1 MTWPSF
7 ASACPMSMIWSSRAR
22 KRSFCPLFRRSF
34 GRIESTSA
42 KLTAEENHG
51 QRRRSICKK
60 SSRQT
65 LLSCNCK
72 DSKKP
77 TIPRKTRRLR
87 ILHGRLLHV
96 GRSVHRHMEHGLLAL
111 CHFLSAERPGR
122 NDDWVVAGG
131 HRRKQPDRYVRR
143 ARFVPAFRDR
153 GRAGAGDMDDARAWL
168 CGASVPAFASDRR
181 DAPVHRIATSNERLL
196 VYAAALID

>member
-7 ASACPMSMIWSSRAR
+7 ASACPLATIGSTRAR

-42 KLTAEENHG
+42 KLTAEKNHG

-87 ILHGRLLHV
+87 ILHGRQIKKSCPF
-96 GRSVHRHMEHGLLAL
+96 SVCR
-111 CHFLSAERPGR
+111 
-122 NDDWVVAGG
+122 
-131 HRRKQPDRYVRR
+131 Q
-143 ARFVPAFRDR
+143 R
-153 GRAGAGDMDDARAWL
+153 GR
-168 CGASVPAFASDRR
+168 CVSFSSYAFG
-181 DAPVHRIATSNERLL
+181 
-196 VYAAALID
+196 YAQVNFPTKGTHSIDFWFCQ

>member
-7 ASACPMSMIWSSRAR
+7 ASACPMSTIWSSRAR

-87 ILHGRLLHV
+87 ILHGRLK
-96 GRSVHRHMEHGLLAL
+96 R
-111 CHFLSAERPGR
+111 
-122 NDDWVVAGG
+122 VVAVEASDVDIYRNNFKKCSDLVEA
-131 HRRKQPDRYVRR
+131 HDPS
-143 ARFVPAFRDR
+143 R
-153 GRAGAGDMDDARAWL
+153 GRDG
-168 CGASVPAFASDRR
+168 
-181 DAPVHRIATSNERLL
+181 
-196 VYAAALID
+196 

>member
-7 ASACPMSMIWSSRAR
+7 ASACPMSTIWSSRAR

-77 TIPRKTRRLR
+77 TIPQKTRRLR
-87 ILHGRLLHV
+87 ILHGRLFIYFVHLVDTHPPAAQIRASGSTMYCLAPNRLRESRAADSARPV
-96 GRSVHRHMEHGLLAL
+96 AACESGQPHRSPR
-111 CHFLSAERPGR
+111 RPGIGADR
-122 NDDWVVAGG
+122 PAARDRVSAHV
-131 HRRKQPDRYVRR
+131 PDRGLA
-143 ARFVPAFRDR
+143 ARVLKQDVGAAIRSDGVPA
-153 GRAGAGDMDDARAWL
+153 
-168 CGASVPAFASDRR
+168 
-181 DAPVHRIATSNERLL
+181 
-196 VYAAALID
+196 